1 MSRLQFVIKIYLFV
15 CIYCITVCVYRQ
27 IPSSHDEVCLGGMTI
42 SYHCILTNQNEFDIH
57 KGNRRIRLYFRGM
70 ILNKYANSTVL
81 PIHRTTPIL
90 FFNSDEKSTIRHITH
105 TPNRHH
111 IATYLDKSFV
121 STSSNVP
128 DLYSLVN
135 ISLKISTKA
144 ISATGIFSK

>member
-1 MSRLQFVIKIYLFV
+1 MFII
-15 CIYCITVCVYRQ
+15 
-27 IPSSHDEVCLGGMTI
+27 G
-42 SYHCILTNQNEFDIH
+42 ILTATHTIH
-57 KGNRRIRLYFRGM
+57 KKTVITIAFIYASVSSTPVKIELVFINTAGEYAFTFGM